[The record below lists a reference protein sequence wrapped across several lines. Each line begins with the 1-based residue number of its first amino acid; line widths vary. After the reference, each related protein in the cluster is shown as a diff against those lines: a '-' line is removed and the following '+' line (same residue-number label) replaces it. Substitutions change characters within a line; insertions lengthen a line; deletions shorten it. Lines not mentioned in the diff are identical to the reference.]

1 MTDWNDILENIQH
14 AMQAVD
20 ETQRISEKLRIEPSP
35 EIIDEFHQQAEELCQ
50 RLTAMNSILK
60 KGSAFSLEELTE
72 RLSHVFGGEQKTYR
86 KTAQY
91 HREDPTKQ
99 NIIAKER

>member
-14 AMQAVD
+14 AVQAVD
-20 ETQRISEKLRIEPSP
+20 ETQRVSEKLRTEPSP
-35 EIIDEFHQQAEELCQ
+35 EIIDEFHQKAEELCQ
-50 RLTAMNSILK
+50 RLTVMNSMLK

-91 HREDPTKQ
+91 HRKEPTK
-99 NIIAKER
+99 EPR

>member
-14 AMQAVD
+14 AVQAVD
-20 ETQRISEKLRIEPSP
+20 ETQRVSEKLRTEPSP
-35 EIIDEFHQQAEELCQ
+35 EIIDEFHQLCQ
-50 RLTAMNSILK
+50 RLTVMNSMLK

-91 HREDPTKQ
+91 HREEPTK
-99 NIIAKER
+99 EPR

>member
-14 AMQAVD
+14 AVQAVD
-20 ETQRISEKLRIEPSP
+20 ETQRISKELRKEPTP
-35 EIIDEFHQQAEELCQ
+35 EIIDEFHQQTEVLCQ

-72 RLSHVFGGEQKTYR
+72 RLSHIFSGELKTYR
-86 KTAQY
+86 KTPQY
-91 HREDPTKQ
+91 RREKPVKKPHS
-99 NIIAKER
+99 NS

>member
-1 MTDWNDILENIQH
+1 MTDWNEILENIQH

-20 ETQRISEKLRIEPSP
+20 ETQHISNKLRTEPSP

-50 RLTAMNSILK
+50 RLTAMNSMLK
-60 KGSAFSLEELTE
+60 KGSTFALEELTE
-72 RLSHVFGGEQKTYR
+72 QLSHIFSDNPKTYR

-91 HREDPTKQ
+91 PTKETV
-99 NIIAKER
+99 KEPR